1 MFVSLAVSWLIA
13 LLWVLLVWVFW
24 HSGFPVVLSSRMEA
38 CFVGWERDLGWG
50 WAKQGDVAIA
60 VSIMR
65 NKSLLES
72 SIPF

>member
-1 MFVSLAVSWLIA
+1 V
-13 LLWVLLVWVFW
+13 
-24 HSGFPVVLSSRMEA
+24 G
-38 CFVGWERDLGWG
+38 FVGLGLLAQRFSGSVEPADGGLLCWLVREWREILLGWD